1 MTTAVQDRVGAKAAS
16 VAVPA
21 AASAATVPPAAP
33 PASRLVFAAYAAAS
47 LLLGLTQGL
56 GLNLVSANLTGI
68 QGALGMTQIES
79 NWLVAGYMATNI
91 TGMMLLYKM
100 RTQFGLRRF
109 AEIGLLVYV
118 LVAFAHLVSNDLRSA
133 VAVRAVMGFVAAPLS
148 TLAFFYML
156 EKAPEA
162 KRLSIGV
169 CFGMLGAQ
177 VAVPLSRVISPELLE
192 IGEWHGLYL
201 LESGL
206 ALMSL
211 CVILVLPLTHPP
223 RMKVFDRADLVSFP
237 LLAIGTGALILVL
250 SLGRAYWWFEA
261 PWLGVLLAVGIGAM
275 ALLAA
280 VELNRANPIIDLRW
294 LASREMLAFTGALM
308 LFRVLL
314 SEQAVGAVGLF
325 NTLGLQNDQMIPLFW
340 VVVIATVAGYAF
352 TSLVVQ
358 PKRVP
363 MLHLA
368 ALVLIAAAAWMD
380 AQATNLTR
388 PEQFYLSQAMMAFAG
403 AIFLAPSMVAGLVK
417 ALQRGPSYILSFLA
431 LFLGSQT
438 IGGLLGS
445 AVLGTFVTIRE
456 KFHSNILSGALT
468 LTDPVVAQR
477 VQSYGTNYSRVLQDG
492 ALRDAQGVA
501 ALGRLATQEANV
513 LAYNDLFLLVFAMAL
528 AGIVALVFHLIL
540 DAISA
545 SRRTALVPTN

>member
-1 MTTAVQDRVGAKAAS
+1 MTAPTLDHAA
-16 VAVPA
+16 AEAPPA
-21 AASAATVPPAAP
+21 AAPVAPPPPAAP
-33 PASRLVFAAYAAAS
+33 AIRPAASPLVFATYAGAS

-56 GLNLVSANLTGI
+56 GLNLVAVNLTGI
-68 QGALGMTQIES
+68 QGALGITQLES
-79 NWLVAGYMATNI
+79 NWLVAAYMATNI

-109 AEIGLLVYV
+109 AEIGLAVYV
-118 LVAFAHLVSNDLRSA
+118 LVAFAHLFSNDLRSA

-162 KRLSIGV
+162 KRLAVGV
-169 CFGMLGAQ
+169 CFGLLGAQ
-177 VAVPLSRVISPELLE
+177 LAVPLSRVVSPELLE

-211 CVILVLPLTHPP
+211 CVILTLPLTHPP

-237 LLAIGTGALILVL
+237 LLAVGTGSLILVL
-250 SLGRAYWWFEA
+250 ALGRAYWWFEA
-261 PWLGVLLAVGIGAM
+261 PWLGVLLALGIGAL
-275 ALLAA
+275 ALFAA

-314 SEQAVGAVGLF
+314 SEQSVGAVGLF

-340 VVVIATVAGYAF
+340 IAAAATVAGYAF

-358 PKRVP
+358 PARVQV
-363 MLHLA
+363 LHLA
-368 ALVLIAAAAWMD
+368 ALVLIAVAAWMD

-388 PEQFYLSQAMMAFAG
+388 PAQFYLSQAMMAFAG
-403 AIFLAPSMVAGLVK
+403 AVFLAPSMVAGLVK

-431 LFLGSQT
+431 VFLGSQT

-456 KFHSNILSGALT
+456 KFHSNILTSTLT

-477 VQSYGTNYSRVLQDG
+477 VQAYGTGYSKVLQDG

-528 AGIVALVFHLIL
+528 FGIAALVVHMII
-540 DAISA
+540 DAVGA
-545 SRRTALVPTN
+545 SRPPALKPA